1 MPIVEKDPWRQQ
13 YFEHVACPDDVVIPT
28 DDELAYRR
36 YPQHRWIY
44 SKLQVAESQDLDCA
58 PHGIVPDTYPVF
70 SKPIMNLRGMGTGGQ
85 VVTSKEEFERI
96 QQPGYMWMPMMTG
109 EHVSTDGVLVD
120 GVPKWWRHTV
130 GLEMGGGTFNYW
142 TIEAE
147 SRPSLEQTLGNWTRK
162 HLSGYTGAFNVETIG
177 GTIIEAHLRFADQWP
192 DLYGDGWL
200 EALVQLYAD
209 GTWEYA
215 DADRR
220 TGYSVVL
227 FGGHGMR
234 YAPVDR
240 AKVRALTERPEIS
253 SVQITFHE
261 DRDAGLHA
269 MPPGGFR
276 LGIVN
281 CWDLD
286 AGLHARQNLA
296 DLFVA
301 AREGHTP
308 QAPISHLS

>member
-13 YFEHVACPDDVVIPT
+13 YFDDVACPADVTIPT
-28 DDELAYRR
+28 DDELAYRL
-36 YPQHRWIY
+36 YPEHRWVY
-44 SKLQVAESQDLDCA
+44 SKLQVAESQGLDCA
-58 PHGIVPDTYPVF
+58 PHGIVPESYPVF

-85 VVTSKEEFERI
+85 VVTSQAEFERI

-109 EHVSTDGVLVD
+109 DHVSTDGVLVD
-120 GVPKWWRHTV
+120 GEPQWWRHTV

-142 TIEAE
+142 TIEADA
-147 SRPSLEQTLGNWTRK
+147 RPDLEAEIGDWARAHLG
-162 HLSGYTGAFNVETIG
+162 GYTGAVNIETIG
-177 GTIIEAHLRFADQWP
+177 GQIIEVHLRFADQWP

-200 EALVQLYAD
+200 EALVQLYAE
-209 GTWEYA
+209 GTWAYA
-215 DADRR
+215 DDDRR

-227 FGGHGMR
+227 FGGHGAG

-240 AKVRALTERPEIS
+240 ARVQALTERPDIS

-281 CWDLD
+281 CWALD
-286 AGLHARQNLA
+286 AGLQARGDLA
-296 DLFVA
+296 ALFA
-301 AREGHTP
+301 EAREGSTP
-308 QAPISHLS
+308 QAPVARL

>member
-13 YFEHVACPDDVVIPT
+13 YFDDVACPDDVTIPT
-28 DDELAYRR
+28 DDELAYRL
-36 YPQHRWIY
+36 YPDHRWIY
-44 SKLQVAESQDLDCA
+44 SKLQVAESQGLKCA
-58 PHGIVPDTYPVF
+58 PHGIVPDDFPVF

-85 VVTSKEEFERI
+85 VVASKEQFERI
-96 QQPGYMWMPMMTG
+96 QQPGHMWMPMRTG

-120 GVPKWWRHTV
+120 GTPKWWRHTV

-142 TIEAE
+142 TVEAE
-147 SRPSLEQTLGNWTRK
+147 ARPALEDTLGAWTRE
-162 HLSGYTGAFNVETIG
+162 HLRGYTGAVNLETID

-192 DLYGDGWL
+192 DLYGEGWL
-200 EALVQLYAD
+200 DALVRLYAD
-209 GTWEYA
+209 GTWTYA
-215 DADRR
+215 DDDRR

-240 AKVRALTERPEIS
+240 SKVAALTERPAIS

-261 DRDAGLHA
+261 DRDAALHA

-276 LGIVN
+276 LAIVN

-286 AGLHARQNLA
+286 AGLEARQDLA
-296 DLFVA
+296 TLFVA
-301 AREGHTP
+301 AQQGSTP
-308 QAPISHLS
+308 QAAPARL

>member
-28 DDELAYRR
+28 DDELAYRL
-36 YPQHRWIY
+36 YPEHRWIY

-58 PHGIVPDTYPVF
+58 PHGIVPESYPVF

-85 VVTSKEEFERI
+85 VVASRAEFERI
-96 QQPGYMWMPMMTG
+96 QQPGYMWMPMMVG

-120 GVPKWWRHTV
+120 GEPQWWRHTIGV
-130 GLEMGGGTFNYW
+130 EMGGGTFNYW
-142 TIEAE
+142 TVEAE
-147 SRPSLEQTLGNWTRK
+147 ARPDLEEAIGAWTRR
-162 HLSGYTGAFNVETIG
+162 HLVGYTGAFNVETIG
-177 GTIIEAHLRFADQWP
+177 GQIIEVHLRFADQWP

-200 EALVQLYAD
+200 EALVRLYDEGTWAYAD
-209 GTWEYA
+209 
-215 DADRR
+215 DDRR

-227 FGGHGMR
+227 FGGHGAR

-240 AKVRALTERPEIS
+240 AKVQALTERPAIS
-253 SVQITFHE
+253 SVQVTFHE

-281 CWDLD
+281 AWTLD
-286 AGLHARQNLA
+286 AGLQARRDLA

-301 AREGHTP
+301 AQEDAP
-308 QAPISHLS
+308 SQATVPPLS